1 MTFIIEQQPNG
12 CGFDEHSRH
21 MQQLIRYTLVGL
33 VSNGVAYILYLSLT
47 YYGIGHKTTMTLL
60 YVMGVAQ
67 TFYFN
72 RGWTFEHNGKISSA
86 LIRYII
92 VYALG
97 YVFNFALL
105 VVFVDHFGWI
115 HQWVQGGAISL
126 MAIFLFFAQKFW
138 VFPRVTQ
145 RH

>member
-1 MTFIIEQQPNG
+1 
-12 CGFDEHSRH
+12 

-33 VSNGVAYILYLSLT
+33 ASNGVAYILYLSLT
-47 YYGIGHKTTMTLL
+47 YYGMGHKTTMTLL

-92 VYALG
+92 EPLAKGALRG
-97 YVFNFALL
+97 GFFAAGGKGGGGGRLL
-105 VVFVDHFGWI
+105 VP
-115 HQWVQGGAISL
+115 L
-126 MAIFLFFAQKFW
+126 
-138 VFPRVTQ
+138 RE
-145 RH
+145 

>member
-1 MTFIIEQQPNG
+1 
-12 CGFDEHSRH
+12 

-33 VSNGVAYILYLSLT
+33 ASNGVAYILYLSLT
-47 YYGIGHKTTMTLL
+47 YYGMGHKTTMTLL

-97 YVFNFALL
+97 YFFNFALL
-105 VVFVDHFGWI
+105 VVFVDHLGWI
-115 HQWVQGGAISL
+115 HQWVQGGAILL
-126 MAIFLFFAQKFW
+126 MAIFLFLAQKFW

-145 RH
+145 RD